1 MSAPHT
7 GARDRTM
14 QRRKFLATVGSLA
27 AGSAAAIGT
36 GAFSQVSANDRPV
49 NVSVVNDAE
58 GFLALS
64 ADEVQNGEYAEV
76 NENGKLEIHLND
88 DVSLNQEHGFGKS
101 GTGLNTD
108 SVYYIDSIFAVYN
121 ASENDGLDYGIDWS
135 GLEHPS
141 NFEFYWMGRFDG
153 PEDRP
158 DIDRNGD
165 DGNYVRDAGIGGTPS
180 GSYESFGMAIKT
192 PATLDDQWESGTVR
206 IFGDFDANYSS
217 QN

>member
-1 MSAPHT
+1 M
-7 GARDRTM
+7 D
-14 QRRKFLATVGSLA
+14 RRKFLIGMGSLA
-27 AGSAAAIGT
+27 AGSAAAVGT
-36 GAFSQVSANDRPV
+36 GAFSQASLNDRPV

-64 ADEVQNGEYAEV
+64 AEEVQNGEYAEV
-76 NENGKLEIHLND
+76 NENGKLEIHLNSE
-88 DVSLNQEHGFGKS
+88 VSLDQELGFGKS

-121 ASENDGLDYGIDWS
+121 ASQNEGLDYGIDWS
-135 GLEHPS
+135 GLDHPD
-141 NFEFYWMGRFDG
+141 NFEFYWMGRVDG

-180 GSYESFGMAIKT
+180 GSYESFGLGIKT
-192 PATLDDQWESGTVR
+192 PAKLDDEWETGTVR
-206 IFGDFDANYSS
+206 IFGDFDGYYST
-217 QN
+217 QE